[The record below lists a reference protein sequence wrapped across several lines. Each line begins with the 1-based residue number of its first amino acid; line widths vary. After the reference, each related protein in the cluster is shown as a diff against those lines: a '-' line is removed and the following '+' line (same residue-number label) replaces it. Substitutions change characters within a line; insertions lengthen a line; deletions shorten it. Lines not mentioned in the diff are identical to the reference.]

1 MHQLKTILQAL
12 VCALAMIVG
21 GTGAALAGGAA
32 AETGAATGQPGSG
45 AILNACDDGD
55 K

>member
-21 GTGAALAGGAA
+21 GTGAALAGAS
-32 AETGAATGQPGSG
+32 AETGATTGQPGSG